1 EADEL
6 NAIIRAELDELPG
19 KYKMPLVLHY
29 FGGLSHDQISKEMK
43 CTTAALGVRLHR
55 ARKMLGKR
63 LSARGI
69 SLEGAAL
76 GVALAAAVPA
86 AFVWWLLPPL
96 SVRFVTAPL
105 VLAIF
110 GVAYFAIAKL
120 AHVEEATAFLS
131 GIGSRLAR
139 FRR

>member
-1 EADEL
+1 M
-6 NAIIRAELDELPG
+6 I
-19 KYKMPLVLHY
+19 
-29 FGGLSHDQISKEMK
+29 
-43 CTTAALGVRLHR
+43 
-55 ARKMLGKR
+55 
-63 LSARGI
+63 
-69 SLEGAAL
+69 